1 MSIPQVELSEFI
13 SQRKDFIRLEDDET
27 YRRVTVKLHAQ
38 GIVPRDEIFGHQVK
52 TKKQYPIKGLDLLVA
67 EIDAKAGGYGIVPD
81 DLAGAV
87 VSSHYYLYEI
97 DQERC
102 DVRYLENWLKTPA
115 PLEQLQQFIRGA
127 LNYAAIRPYH
137 FPMLKIPLPSL
148 DEQRRILGVIDK
160 VEQARKW
167 HSQISE
173 ELEMLQASV
182 LDRAFSGNL

>member
-1 MSIPQVELSEFI
+1 LCRATRSSAI
-13 SQRKDFIRLEDDET
+13 SQDEEA
-27 YRRVTVKLHAQ
+27 V
-38 GIVPRDEIFGHQVK
+38 
-52 TKKQYPIKGLDLLVA
+52 PIKGLDLLVA

-87 VSSHYYLYEI
+87 VSSHTICTRSTGTL
-97 DQERC
+97 
-102 DVRYLENWLKTPA
+102 RYSLSGELAEDACSAGAVAAVHSGSIELRSHTPISLPNA
-115 PLEQLQQFIRGA
+115 QDS
-127 LNYAAIRPYH
+127 AA
-137 FPMLKIPLPSL
+137 SL